1 MEAGE
6 KRRQCCPPG
15 LEKHPGE
22 EPAAACSEA
31 LWEGWGAGWGRV
43 TSNQNTAH
51 YYVLY
56 FPRLIKDA
64 VHGFGRL

>member
-51 YYVLY
+51 Y
-56 FPRLIKDA
+56 
-64 VHGFGRL
+64 